1 MRLRTILAAGL
12 LLLAGCGLVDEDGAW
27 LSERS
32 AREALRAAAELEA
45 RGDLAR
51 AAEVY
56 EGLALGF
63 PDQHWAPRALAGA
76 ARSREALAARSTGA
90 AAARETRAA
99 ALLWERLA
107 RLYPGSPEAAGA
119 GERAEDLLPRGA
131 RAISPAEAGPEG
143 RRRTP

>member
-1 MRLRTILAAGL
+1 MLAAGV
-12 LLLAGCGLVDEDGAW
+12 LLLAGTGCGLVDEDGAW

-32 AREALRAAAELEA
+32 AREALRAAAEMEA

-56 EGLALGF
+56 EGLSLGF

-76 ARSREALAARSTGA
+76 ARSREALAARSTGVA
-90 AAARETRAA
+90 AVRERRAA

-119 GERAEDLLPRGA
+119 GERAENLLPPEHRG
-131 RAISPAEAGPEG
+131 ISPAGAGPEG
-143 RRRTP
+143 RTRTP